1 MSLPSYIQSVMEN
14 ELEEMREMRSDVE
27 KLEIEFG
34 IFKDKWGL
42 KTKEEK

>member
-14 ELEEMREMRSDVE
+14 ELEEIRERCTDVE
-27 KLEIEFG
+27 KLEREFG

-42 KTKEEK
+42 KTKEAK